1 MEGKVEVPPRN
12 FNGLVW
18 RVIDDIIELR
28 AQGREEDAIR
38 MVGELRDYAITFSK
52 RRDIIYDIEK
62 VENYIIQRVLRED
75 IEGDEDLIRKI
86 EAVFAFSF
94 IKPLSIQLLPTIK
107 TAQVNSIDELL
118 PTMTS
123 LVNRLLKKHNAPF
136 TLSEEE
142 LKKALSGE
150 TDERLNI
157 Q

>member
-1 MEGKVEVPPRN
+1 MEERVELPPRN

-18 RVIDDIIELR
+18 RVIDNIIELR

-52 RRDIIYDIEK
+52 RRDIIYNIEK

-75 IEGDEDLIRKI
+75 IEGKEDLIREI

-107 TAQVNSIDELL
+107 TPQVNSIDELL

-123 LVNRLLKKHNAPF
+123 LVNMLLKKHNAPF
-136 TLSEEE
+136 KLSKKE

-150 TDERLNI
+150 VNVK
-157 Q
+157 

>member
-75 IEGDEDLIRKI
+75 IEGDEDLIREI

-136 TLSEEE
+136 TLSEKE
-142 LKKALSGE
+142 LKKALSE
-150 TDERLNI
+150 EVNAK
-157 Q
+157 